1 MNLKLECVT
10 MKGTGVITAT
20 GELDVYSSP
29 KLKSMLIDMYDEVAN
44 IIVDL
49 SRIEFMDASG
59 LGVLVG
65 ALKKMKNKGGC
76 VFLVYCTE
84 DIDKIFKIT
93 GLCNVFP
100 IYDSSEREFR
110 LEQSHI
116 DDVLALR
123 EVLLAAK
130 K

>member
-1 MNLKLECVT
+1 VNLKLECVT

-76 VFLVYCTE
+76 VFLVYCT
-84 DIDKIFKIT
+84 